1 MDDLHWLSATELL
14 AAYKT
19 QTLSPVEVTEYL
31 LGRIEAL
38 DAQTNAFCLI
48 DADTTLAQ
56 ARASEER
63 WLNGEPCGALDGV
76 PVAVKD
82 LVLSKGW
89 PTLRGSKTVARDQ
102 AWDVDAPSVARLRE
116 HGAVLIGKTTT
127 PEFGWK
133 GTNDAP
139 LTGITR
145 NPWDL
150 HKTPGGSSGGAGAAL
165 AAGYCPIAIGTD
177 AGGSIRIPS
186 SFSGVFGLKPTFGLV
201 AAWPASPFGTLAHLG
216 PMTRTVED
224 AALFLNVVS
233 EPDARDWFQQP
244 FARVDFTQ
252 GLERGVKGA
261 RIAFSPRPGWVKRV
275 DPEVETCV
283 AAAAKRFGEL
293 GAVVEQIDPPGGDP
307 SAFFRVLYFSGAGFL
322 LGDMPED
329 KLKLLDPN
337 LRALVEESRVITRKD
352 FQQATAE
359 RAAYG
364 AGIKAFMQD
373 YDFLLTPATAVP
385 AFDTPLVTPFDPNGK
400 LWMEWTPFTYPF
412 NLTTQPAASI
422 CCGFTQAG
430 LPVGLQIVGRM
441 GDDARV
447 LQAAHAFEQIAGF
460 SAQHPKA
467 FA

>member
-14 AAYKT
+14 AAYKS

-63 WLNGEPCGALDGV
+63 WQNGEPMGMLDGV

-102 AWDVDAPSVARLRE
+102 AWDQDAPSVARLRE

-139 LTGITR
+139 LTGVTS

-201 AAWPASPFGTLAHLG
+201 AMWPASPFGSLAHLG
-216 PMTRTVED
+216 PMSRTVAD
-224 AALFLNVVS
+224 SALFLNVVS

-244 FARVDFTQ
+244 FPKIDFSKDLDK
-252 GLERGVKGA
+252 GIKGA
-261 RIAFSPRPGWVKRV
+261 RIAYSPRLGWVKRV
-275 DPEVETCV
+275 DPEVEAAV
-283 AAAAKRFGEL
+283 AAAARRFTEL
-293 GAVVEQIDPPGGDP
+293 GAVVEQVDPPGGDP

-322 LGDMPED
+322 LGEYPEE

-337 LRALVEESRVITRKD
+337 LREIVEASRSMTRRD

-364 AGIKAFMQD
+364 AGIKAFMQN

-385 AFDTPLVTPFDPNGK
+385 AFDTPLVTPFDPSGK
-400 LWMEWTPFTYPF
+400 LWLEWTPFTYPF

-422 CCGFTQAG
+422 CCGFTKSG
-430 LPVGLQIVGRM
+430 LPIGLQIVGRM

-447 LQAAHAFEQIAGF
+447 LQASRAFERTSEFA
-460 SAQHPKA
+460 ARHPKA

>member
-1 MDDLHWLSATELL
+1 MDDLHWLSAKELL
-14 AAYKT
+14 AAYRS
-19 QTLSPVEVTEYL
+19 QDLSPVDVAEYL

-63 WLNGEPCGALDGV
+63 WQNGEPMGLLDGV

-89 PTLRGSKTVARDQ
+89 PTLRGSKTVDRNQ
-102 AWDVDAPSVARLRE
+102 AWDTDAPSVARLRA

-139 LTGITR
+139 LTGVTR

-150 HKTPGGSSGGAGAAL
+150 DKTPGGSSGGAGAAL
-165 AAGYCPIAIGTD
+165 AAGFCPLAIGTD
-177 AGGSIRIPS
+177 AGGSIRIPA
-186 SFSGVFGLKPTFGLV
+186 SFSGVFGLKPTGGLV
-201 AAWPASPFGTLAHLG
+201 AMWPASPFGTLAHLG
-216 PMTRTVED
+216 PMSRTVED
-224 AALFLNVVS
+224 AALFLNVVA

-244 FARVDFTQ
+244 FARTDFAQ
-252 GLERGVKGA
+252 DLERGIKGA
-261 RIAFSPRPGWVKRV
+261 RIAFSPRLGWAKRV
-275 DPEVETCV
+275 DPEVETLV
-283 AAAAKRFGEL
+283 AAAAKRFSEL
-293 GAVVEQIDPPGGDP
+293 GGTVEQVDPPGGDP

-322 LGDMPED
+322 LGDYPEE

-337 LRALVEESRVITRKD
+337 LRLIVEESRGITRKA

-364 AGIKAFMQD
+364 AGIKAFMQN
-373 YDFLLTPATAVP
+373 YDFILTPSTAVP
-385 AFDTPLVTPFDPNGK
+385 AFDTPLVTPFDPNGT

-422 CCGFTQAG
+422 CCGFTKAG
-430 LPVGLQIVGRM
+430 LPVGLQIVGPLT
-441 GDDARV
+441 GDQRV
-447 LQAAHAFEQIAGF
+447 LQAAQAFEA
-460 SAQHPKA
+460 AHPIRLPA
-467 FA
+467 L